1 MENCHG
7 EFITTELNAKTC
19 MDSVLS
25 KKENPSK
32 VHDISDTQ
40 SKSGTELRSE
50 GMSNI
55 PAQATNISQ
64 VPDGGLS
71 GSELAGVNPECP
83 NAANQ
88 ILFAVLKWKK
98 KTEDAKVRWRCKEAC
113 NFCSDFKHSIESK
126 YSKKDAVTFLRASL
140 QGKLLTLIEGIGSD
154 YDAAWEYLDS
164 I

>member
-25 KKENPSK
+25 KRENPSK
-32 VHDISDTQ
+32 VHDISNTQ

-50 GMSNI
+50 GIGMSNI

-98 KTEDAKVRWRCKEAC
+98 KPKMRKFAGDVR
-113 NFCSDFKHSIESK
+113 KHAIFAQISNIRSNPSTVK
-126 YSKKDAVTFLRASL
+126 RTR
-140 QGKLLTLIEGIGSD
+140 
-154 YDAAWEYLDS
+154 
-164 I
+164 